1 VDAGWAQALATI
13 LAVVVGAVLSVYVRG
28 QQLLKI
34 GEKRMDAYA
43 TLWELTQ
50 SLRRNGPFLT
60 DTEFA
65 ELAEQ
70 MTAWYYHSGAG
81 MLATAETVDIFL
93 KLRNNLTCATED
105 FYPESWVELW
115 QPLEPG
121 ETLPERRRALLA
133 RQFSILRT
141 QLKMDC
147 SIYYGRHVSP
157 ERLVGPYEVDL
168 LQRLSAKPARAWRR
182 QIRRADT
189 VTREQYLLQTLGLGR
204 SSAGRDAPAGTP

>member
-1 VDAGWAQALATI
+1 VDPGWAQALATV

-43 TLWELTQ
+43 TLWELTEA
-50 SLRRNGPFLT
+50 LRRNGPFLT
-60 DTEFA
+60 DAEFA
-65 ELAEQ
+65 KLADRL
-70 MTAWYYHSGAG
+70 TAWYYRSGSG
-81 MLATAETVDIFL
+81 MLATAQTVDIFL
-93 KLRNNLTCATED
+93 KLRNNLTCVPAD
-105 FYPESWVELW
+105 FYPASWQELW
-115 QPLEPG
+115 QPLDPG

-168 LQRLSAKPARAWRR
+168 LNRLTVRPARAWRR
-182 QIRRADT
+182 QLRRAGT
-189 VTREQYLLQTLGLGR
+189 ATREQYLQSLGLGWQPAAE
-204 SSAGRDAPAGTP
+204 AGPAAQR

>member
-1 VDAGWAQALATI
+1 MDPGWAQALATV

-43 TLWELTQ
+43 TLWELTE

-60 DTEFA
+60 DAEFA
-65 ELAEQ
+65 ALAERL
-70 MTAWYYHSGAG
+70 TAWYYRSGSG
-81 MLATAETVDIFL
+81 MLATAQTVDIFL
-93 KLRNNLTCATED
+93 KLRNNLTCAPAD
-105 FYPESWVELW
+105 FYPASWQELW

-168 LQRLSAKPARAWRR
+168 LNRLAVRPARAWRR
-182 QIRRADT
+182 QLRRAGT
-189 VTREQYLLQTLGLGR
+189 ATREQYLRSLGLR
-204 SSAGRDAPAGTP
+204 R

>member
-1 VDAGWAQALATI
+1 MDSGWAQAIATV

-43 TLWELTQ
+43 TLWELTEA
-50 SLRRNGPFLT
+50 LRRNGPFLT
-60 DTEFA
+60 DAEFA
-65 ELAEQ
+65 KLAERL
-70 MTAWYYHSGAG
+70 TAWYYRSGAG
-81 MLATAETVDIFL
+81 MLATAQTVDIFL
-93 KLRNNLTCATED
+93 KLRNNLTCAPSD
-105 FYPESWVELW
+105 FYPASWQELW

-168 LQRLSAKPARAWRR
+168 LNRLAVKPARAWRR
-182 QIRRADT
+182 QLRRAGT
-189 VTREQYLLQTLGLGR
+189 ATREQDLHSLGLGR
-204 SSAGRDAPAGTP
+204 RPAAEAGPAAQR